1 MESHRERGELIFQ
14 GFRRLASKCDI
25 RRESRYPE
33 SDEETSYVPQVGMRK
48 GRKLLNQL
56 KSNLVPLLQEQLGI
70 LSRALRPDL
79 SDSQEE
85 DEFLD
90 SNLELILEIQP
101 QLEQNI
107 DRIKSAFYILCPE
120 VSNSVVDQAYDSHYK
135 DIKYARLDGINNLL
149 SDRVFPKMVTIF
161 EESCKIIQRLG
172 LSLERCN
179 EPINIDSTRK
189 RLAMYTSSN
198 RYSLESVISCI
209 NGSELDNCQDTWSI
223 EFSSID
229 EHLSDFSRWTNNLTI
244 DQEEERD
251 RSSRINEQVSSSALS
266 EPAIKLAKSL
276 IPITKLSRTFFRKL
290 SQRGMNQK
298 KLPKFTKMCSEQ
310 IDSLAQSASN
320 VQMDLVELKQILID
334 ETSIENFPSNL
345 IIETVNTIKTH
356 LESALFLILLYYVP
370 VIPSDDDLD
379 DNDEDDDDLKL
390 VVPVHNKEYF
400 QDWFILWFT
409 TFNLSLQNFIEIV
422 RSIEA
427 NHPNP

>member
-14 GFRRLASKCDI
+14 GFRRLASKGDI

-179 EPINIDSTRK
+179 EPINIDSTRNDWPCIHPPIDI
-189 RLAMYTSSN
+189 LSN
-198 RYSLESVISCI
+198 
-209 NGSELDNCQDTWSI
+209 NCQDTWSI

-320 VQMDLVELKQILID
+320 VQMDLVDLKQILID